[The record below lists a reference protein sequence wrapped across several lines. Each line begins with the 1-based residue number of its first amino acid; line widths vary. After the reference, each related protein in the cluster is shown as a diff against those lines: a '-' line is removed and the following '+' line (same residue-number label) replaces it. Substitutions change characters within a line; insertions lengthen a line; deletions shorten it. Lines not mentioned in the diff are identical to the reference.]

1 MNTSCKAVFYILCF
15 WLLLFFVFVCLFVCF
30 VLVVVPYHCLV
41 VLHSRND
48 CIFVN
53 NYIFFP
59 VLFFVFRSF
68 LFAFLCSCTFTLFSF
83 RLNYV
88 IVRPAIIY
96 GVADRRG
103 LSMFHLPDKKSY
115 CFYTTIEFVLSLTT
129 LVVGAQYTK

>member
-30 VLVVVPYHCLV
+30 VHVVVPYHCLV

-59 VLFFVFRSF
+59 LAIFCLPFFS
-68 LFAFLCSCTFTLFSF
+68 FAFLFSCTFTLFSF

-96 GVADRRG
+96 GIADRRG
-103 LSMFHLPDKKSY
+103 LSMFHLPDEKSY
-115 CFYTTIEFVLSLTT
+115 CFNTTIEFVLLLTT
-129 LVVGAQYTK
+129 LMAGE

>member
-59 VLFFVFRSF
+59 LAIFCLPFFPFCFFVF
-68 LFAFLCSCTFTLFSF
+68 
-83 RLNYV
+83 
-88 IVRPAIIY
+88 
-96 GVADRRG
+96 
-103 LSMFHLPDKKSY
+103 MH
-115 CFYTTIEFVLSLTT
+115 FYTFFFQVKLC
-129 LVVGAQYTK
+129 YC